1 MTELA
6 YQELQEAHE
15 SKNVPE
21 TLDILYRDEALIAVH
36 KPSGL
41 LVHRSEIDRHETR
54 FALQIVRDQIGQYVH
69 PLHRLDKPTSG
80 ILLLA
85 LQKEVAHSLMQQFA
99 EQRVSKTYQ
108 ALVRGFVAEQDL
120 IDHALG
126 RIEDDYEDRSS
137 DEKQAAQTAYS
148 RLQRFEIPI
157 EIERYPASRFSL
169 IEAQP
174 HTGRQHQIRR
184 HLKHISHPI
193 IGDVRYGRGAY
204 NRYFREHF
212 NCQRLMLA
220 CTAMQL
226 QHPLSGKDL
235 QINCPAA
242 PEFSATIAA
251 LQAYVLVDS

>member
-1 MTELA
+1 MNLLA
-6 YQELQEAHE
+6 TSADHSLT
-15 SKNVPE
+15 E
-21 TLDILYRDEALIAVH
+21 TLDIVYRDEVLIAVH
-36 KPSGL
+36 KPAGL

-85 LQKEVAHSLMQQFA
+85 LQKEVAQAMMRQFA
-99 EQRVSKTYQ
+99 EQQVEKKYL
-108 ALVRGFVAEQDL
+108 ALVRGYVPEHDL

-137 DEKQAAQTAYS
+137 DEKQAAQTAYR
-148 RLQRFEIPI
+148 RLQRFELPV

-169 IEAQP
+169 LEAQP

-212 NCQRLMLA
+212 ACQRLMLA
-220 CTAMQL
+220 CVAMRF
-226 QHPLSGKDL
+226 QHPLTNQPL
-235 QINCPAA
+235 QLVCPPAA
-242 PEFSATIAA
+242 DFSASLAA
-251 LQAYVLVDS
+251 LQAYALD